1 MGQQVQPSLLLTRE
15 QAAERLSLSV
25 VSVDRLRRQQELKT
39 VKLGRAVRITVE
51 SVSAFL
57 LKKGVQS

>member
-57 LKKGVQS
+57 LRKGVQS